1 MGVNLHHNAVG
12 AAGGQA
18 TLANAKDHAGSSSDA
33 AGDEPGPGLS
43 RPDATPPPGLPP
55 GGGAMGDRIRA
66 FDWSATSLGP
76 IHDWPQC
83 LVAATALLL
92 HSPMAMVLLWGPEG
106 TMIHNDA
113 YAAFAGDRHLDQLG
127 VDVRT
132 GWPEVVEFNTH
143 VLRTGLAGGSL
154 RYHDYLMRLNRTGTP
169 QDVWM
174 DLSYSPVFDEAGRP
188 AGVLA
193 MVVETTATVLAR
205 RRIATDHGR
214 LEQLFEQS
222 PTFMALLGGPEHRFE
237 LVNPGYRQLI
247 GHREVVG
254 LTVAEAL
261 PDAVAQGYL
270 ALLDGVYHSGD
281 PYIANGAIYAVEPDP
296 DGHVDLRVIDFV
308 FQPIRDAAGMV
319 TGIFVEGADVTDRAA
334 IERDLRDSEARLRFL
349 DRLGERT
356 MPLTDPDAIMAI
368 TTELIAANLGA
379 SRCTYA
385 DVDADED
392 HCTVGGGW
400 ARPGTPPASGRHRLT
415 DFGPSAVASLHGGDA
430 LVVCDATA
438 GLPAAGAARLAA
450 LGVRATVVIPL
461 IRDGRLQALLA
472 VHDAHPRQWSTAE
485 ILVMR
490 QAAQRSWALV
500 ERVRAEAALRD
511 LNATLEVRVAE
522 RAAAV
527 RQGEQTIRTV
537 FENSFMDQTLL
548 STTGEVVYVNA
559 TALAGIGATAAAV
572 IGRQFAETPWFV
584 ATPGASEQVRG
595 GIARAAAG
603 NSVRLHLALDL
614 PTGARVYDYSLRPA
628 LDAQGEVVAI
638 VSEAIEITARV
649 RAEDALRQA
658 QKMEAVGQ
666 LTGGLA
672 HDFNNLL
679 AAISGN
685 LELLERRI
693 AQGKVDGLARY
704 IDGAT
709 QGARRAAALTQR
721 LLAFSRRQTLDPR
734 PTDADRL
741 ITDMTDLIRQS
752 VGPTVT
758 VEFTP
763 TEGLW
768 PINVDA
774 SQLENALLNLCVN
787 ARDAMAPDGGRL
799 AIRTDNAVLGE
810 GDVLRRD
817 VVAGDYVRIS
827 VIDGGAGMPPEV
839 IQRAFD
845 PFFTT
850 KPIGH
855 GTGLGLSMVYGFAR
869 QSGGQVRIESV
880 EGQGTT
886 ICLCLPRFHGVA
898 DAVADADAPVPVP
911 EQGAGETV
919 LVIDDEPVLRALI
932 AEVLAEAGY
941 RVLEAG
947 DGAAGLLLL
956 ESGARIDLLLTDV
969 GLPGGMN
976 GRQVA
981 DVARVS
987 RPALRVLFITG
998 FADIAAVGHAGSW
1011 GGLEPGMGVLTKPFP
1026 VASLIAKVREMLD

>member
-1 MGVNLHHNAVG
+1 MG
-12 AAGGQA
+12 AARGRTTLAQVDDHASPSSADSAGQA
-18 TLANAKDHAGSSSDA
+18 SRSAPGNDSANGAGA
-33 AGDEPGPGLS
+33 P
-43 RPDATPPPGLPP
+43 RGLPP
-55 GGGAMGDRIRA
+55 GGGVMGDRIRA
-66 FDWSATSLGP
+66 FDWSATPLGP
-76 IHDWPQC
+76 IASWSPG
-83 LVAATALLL
+83 LIAATALLL
-92 HSPMAMVLLWGPEG
+92 HSPTAMVLLWGPSG

-113 YAAFAGDRHLDQLG
+113 YAAFAGSRHRDQLG
-127 VDVRT
+127 AAVHAA
-132 GWPEVVEFNTH
+132 WPEVVDFNTH
-143 VLRTGLAGGSL
+143 VLRTCLAGGSL
-154 RYHDYLMRLNRTGTP
+154 QYRNYPMRLNRDGVE

-174 DLSYSPVFDEAGRP
+174 DLSYCPVFDESGRP
-188 AGVLA
+188 EGVLT
-193 MVVETTATVLAR
+193 MVADTTAAVLAQA
-205 RRIATDHGR
+205 RIAADHGR
-214 LEQLFEQS
+214 LAQLFEQA

-237 LVNPGYRQLI
+237 LVNPGYRRLI
-247 GHREVVG
+247 GHREVLG
-254 LTVAEAL
+254 QTVAASL
-261 PDAVAQGYL
+261 PGAVEQGYV
-270 ALLDGVYHSGD
+270 ALLDEAYRSGRPYNANSAVYL
-281 PYIANGAIYAVEPDP
+281 VEPDAE
-296 DGHVDLRVIDFV
+296 GHVEQRVIDYV
-308 FQPIRDAAGMV
+308 FQPIRDAAGTV
-319 TGIFVEGADVTDRAA
+319 TGIFVQGADVTDRAA

-349 DRLGERT
+349 DELGERT
-356 MPLTDPDAIMAI
+356 VPLGDAGTIMAI
-368 TTELIAANLGA
+368 TTELIARHLGA

-385 DVDADED
+385 DVDATGEEQGDG
-392 HCTVGGGW
+392 CTVGGGW
-400 ARPGTPPASGRHRLT
+400 VAPGGAPIGGRHRLR
-415 DFGPSAVASLHGGDA
+415 DLGPAAVALLRAGEPLVVGDA
-430 LVVCDATA
+430 RADMPATA
-438 GLPAAGAARLAA
+438 PFEA
-450 LGVRATVVIPL
+450 LGVRATVCIPL
-461 IRDGRLQALLA
+461 LRDGRLDALLA
-472 VHDAHPRQWSTAE
+472 VHDASPRRWSPAE

-490 QAAQRSWALV
+490 QAAMRSWALV

-511 LNATLEVRVAE
+511 LNATLEARVEE

-548 STTGEVVYVNA
+548 STTGELVYVNA
-559 TALAGIGATAAAV
+559 TALAGIAAVADAV
-572 IGRQFAETPWFV
+572 IGRPFAETPWFA
-584 ATPGASEQVRG
+584 ATPGAPDQVRG
-595 GIARAAAG
+595 GIVRAAAG
-603 NSVRLHLALDL
+603 DNVRLHLALDL
-614 PTGARVYDYSLRPA
+614 PTGQRVYDYSLRPA
-628 LDAQGEVVAI
+628 FDGAGTVVAI

-693 AQGKVDGLARY
+693 AEGQVVGLARY

-721 LLAFSRRQTLDPR
+721 LLAFARRQTLDPR

-741 ITDMTDLIRQS
+741 IAGMTDLIRQS
-752 VGPTVT
+752 VGPAVT
-758 VEFTP
+758 VEIAT

-787 ARDAMAPDGGRL
+787 ARDAMAPAGGPL
-799 AIRTDNAVLGE
+799 TIHTDNVVLGE
-810 GDVLRRD
+810 RDVLRRD

-886 ICLCLPRFHGVA
+886 ICLCLPRHHGTA
-898 DAVADADAPVPVP
+898 AVAVDAGDPVASP

-932 AEVLAEAGY
+932 VEVLEEAGY
-941 RVLEAG
+941 RVLAAG
-947 DGAAGLLLL
+947 DGAAGLRLL
-956 ESGARIDLLLTDV
+956 EGGARIDLLVTDV

-981 DVARVS
+981 DAARLS

-998 FADIAAVGHAGSW
+998 YADVAAVGQPGAW
-1011 GGLEPGMGVLTKPFP
+1011 GGLDPGMGVLTKPFP
-1026 VASLIAKVREMLD
+1026 VAGLIAKVRDMID

>member
-1 MGVNLHHNAVG
+1 MADSPVP
-12 AAGGQA
+12 
-18 TLANAKDHAGSSSDA
+18 DH
-33 AGDEPGPGLS
+33 
-43 RPDATPPPGLPP
+43 GLPP
-55 GGGAMGDRIRA
+55 ALRCGGGLMGDRIRA
-66 FDWSATSLGP
+66 FDWSLTPLGP
-76 IHDWPQC
+76 IADWPAG
-83 LVAATALLL
+83 LIAATALLL
-92 HSPMAMVLLWGPEG
+92 HSPTAMVLLWGAEG

-113 YAAFAGDRHLDQLG
+113 YALFAGERHLDQLG
-127 VDVRT
+127 VGVHT

-154 RYHDYLMRLNRTGTP
+154 QYRDHLMQLNRTGTL

-174 DLSYSPVFDEAGRP
+174 NLSYSPTFDEAGRP

-193 MVVETTATVLAR
+193 MIVETTATVLAR
-205 RRIATDHGR
+205 RRIAAEHGR

-222 PTFMALLGGPEHRFE
+222 PTFMALLSGPEHRFE

-247 GHREVVG
+247 GHREVIG
-254 LTVAEAL
+254 LTMAEAL
-261 PDAVAQGYL
+261 PDAVTQGYL
-270 ALLDGVYHSGD
+270 ALLDEVYRSGE
-281 PYIANGAIYAVEPDP
+281 PYHANGAIYAVEPDP
-296 DGHVDLRVIDFV
+296 DGQVDERVIDFV
-308 FQPIRDAAGMV
+308 LQPIRDAAGMV
-319 TGIFVEGADVTDRAA
+319 TGIFVEGADVTDRAVA
-334 IERDLRDSEARLRFL
+334 ERDLRDSEARLRFL
-349 DRLGERT
+349 DQLGERT
-356 MPLTDPDAIMAI
+356 VPLGDADAIMAV
-368 TTELIAANLGA
+368 TTELIAAHLGA
-379 SRCTYA
+379 SRCVYA
-385 DVDADED
+385 DIDADGEG
-392 HCTVGGGW
+392 CRVGGGW
-400 ARPGTPPASGRHRLT
+400 VLPGGVPLCGWHRLIDLGAAAVALLRAGEPLIVGDASTEMPGTAP
-415 DFGPSAVASLHGGDA
+415 FE
-430 LVVCDATA
+430 
-438 GLPAAGAARLAA
+438 A
-450 LGVRATVVIPL
+450 LGVRASVCIPL
-461 IRDGRLQALLA
+461 IRDGRLHALLA
-472 VHDAHPRQWSTAE
+472 LHDAKPRRWSTAE
-485 ILVMR
+485 VLVIR
-490 QAAQRSWALV
+490 QAAMRSWALV

-511 LNATLEVRVAE
+511 LNATLEARVAE

-527 RQGEQTIRTV
+527 QQGEQTIRTV

-559 TALAGIGATAAAV
+559 TALAGIEAVSVDV
-572 IGRQFAETPWFV
+572 IGRPFATTPWFA
-584 ATPGASEQVRG
+584 ATPGAPDQVRAA
-595 GIARAAAG
+595 IVRAAAG
-603 NSVRLHLALDL
+603 DSVRLHLALDL

-628 LDAQGEVVAI
+628 FDGAGDVVAI

-693 AQGKVDGLARY
+693 AQGRTDGLARY

-741 ITDMTDLIRQS
+741 IADMTDLIRQS
-752 VGPTVT
+752 VGPTVALDIAA
-758 VEFTP
+758 

-799 AIRTDNAVLGE
+799 DIRTDNVMLDE

-817 VVAGDYVRIS
+817 VAAGEYVRIS

-839 IQRAFD
+839 MQRAFD

-886 ICLCLPRFHGVA
+886 ICLCLPRFHGTLDAAA
-898 DAVADADAPVPVP
+898 DAADPVATD

-932 AEVLAEAGY
+932 VEVLVEAGY

-947 DGAAGLLLL
+947 DGAGGLRVL
-956 ESGARIDLLLTDV
+956 ESGVRIDLLVTDV

-981 DVARVS
+981 DAARLS
-987 RPALRVLFITG
+987 RPTLRVLFITG

-1026 VASLIAKVREMLD
+1026 VASLTAKIREMLD